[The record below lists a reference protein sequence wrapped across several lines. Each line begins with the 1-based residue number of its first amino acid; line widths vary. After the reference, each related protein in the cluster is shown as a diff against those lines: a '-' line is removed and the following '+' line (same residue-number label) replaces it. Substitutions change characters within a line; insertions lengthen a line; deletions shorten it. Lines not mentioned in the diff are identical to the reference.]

1 MVWPLLRQP
10 EGRHN
15 ACPAKKEVTLLQSSG
30 NWIIDIL
37 NYTLNFWSEA
47 MQTIWTLL
55 TTSPQNIR
63 GGAVWSAIAN
73 IQGGLKAIAYALLVL
88 FFIVGVV
95 KTTTNFAEIKRPEV
109 ALKLFIRF
117 AIAKAVVGYS
127 MDILTGILKIGHGIL
142 NNISGHAGGVLTT
155 GITLPDAIAQK
166 INQCSFLDSIPL
178 WIVALIGALLVTVLS
193 FVMILTVYSRIFKI
207 FMYTAVA
214 PIPLASFAGE
224 GTSQV
229 ARQFLK
235 SYAGVCLQGVVII
248 LACIVYSVL
257 TENPPINTN
266 GDATTVVWAFLFQL
280 IFNFLVL
287 VGAVKMSDR
296 VVKEMIGF

>member
-1 MVWPLLRQP
+1 M
-10 EGRHN
+10 
-15 ACPAKKEVTLLQSSG
+15 QSSG

-37 NYTLNFWSEA
+37 NYTLNFWSDA
-47 MQTIWTLL
+47 MRTIWTLL

-95 KTTTNFAEIKRPEV
+95 KTTTNFSEIKRPEV

-117 AIAKAVVGYS
+117 AIAKAVVSYS
-127 MDILTGILKIGHGIL
+127 MDILTGIFKIGHGIL
-142 NNISGHAGGVLTT
+142 NNISAHAGGVLTT
-155 GITLPDAIAQK
+155 GITLPDAIAKK

-229 ARQFLK
+229 GRQFLK
-235 SYAGVCLQGVVII
+235 SYAGVCLQGIVII

-257 TENPPINTN
+257 TENPPINTS
-266 GDATTVVWAFLFQL
+266 GDATTVVWSFLFQL

>member
-1 MVWPLLRQP
+1 M
-10 EGRHN
+10 
-15 ACPAKKEVTLLQSSG
+15 QSSG

-37 NYTLNFWSEA
+37 NYTLNFWSQA
-47 MQTIWTLL
+47 MQSIWTLL

-63 GGAVWSAIAN
+63 GGAVWSTVAN

-127 MDILTGILKIGHGIL
+127 MDILTGIFKIGQGIL
-142 NNISGHAGGVLTT
+142 NNISGHAGGVLTG

-166 INQCSFLDSIPL
+166 IDQCSFLDSIPL

-229 ARQFLK
+229 GRQFLK

-257 TENPPINTN
+257 TENSPINTN

>member
-1 MVWPLLRQP
+1 M
-10 EGRHN
+10 
-15 ACPAKKEVTLLQSSG
+15 QSSG

-37 NYTLNFWSEA
+37 NYTLNFWSDA

-95 KTTTNFAEIKRPEV
+95 KTTTNFSEIKRPEV

-117 AIAKAVVGYS
+117 AIAKYLIDNSLVDYFA
-127 MDILTGILKIGHGIL
+127 MDIK
-142 NNISGHAGGVLTT
+142 SSKEKYR
-155 GITLPDAIAQK
+155 TL
-166 INQCSFLDSIPL
+166 FFFTL

-229 ARQFLK
+229 GRQFLK

-266 GDATTVVWAFLFQL
+266 GDATTVVWSFLFQL

-287 VGAVKMSDR
+287 VSAVKMSDR

>member
-1 MVWPLLRQP
+1 M
-10 EGRHN
+10 
-15 ACPAKKEVTLLQSSG
+15 QSSG

-95 KTTTNFAEIKRPEV
+95 KTTTNFSEIKRPEV

-127 MDILTGILKIGHGIL
+127 MDILTSIFKIGHGIL
-142 NNISGHAGGVLTT
+142 NNISAHAGGVLTT

-229 ARQFLK
+229 GRQFLK

>member
-1 MVWPLLRQP
+1 M
-10 EGRHN
+10 
-15 ACPAKKEVTLLQSSG
+15 QSSG

-95 KTTTNFAEIKRPEV
+95 KTTTNFSEIKRPEV

-117 AIAKAVVGYS
+117 AIAKAVVSYS
-127 MDILTGILKIGHGIL
+127 MDILTGIFKIGHGIL
-142 NNISGHAGGVLTT
+142 NNISAHAGGVLTT

-166 INQCSFLDSIPL
+166 IDQCSFLDSIPL

-229 ARQFLK
+229 GRSFLK

-248 LACIVYSVL
+248 LACIIYSVL
-257 TENPPINTN
+257 TENPTIDTSA
-266 GDATTVVWAFLFQL
+266 DATTVVWAFLFQL

>member
-1 MVWPLLRQP
+1 M
-10 EGRHN
+10 
-15 ACPAKKEVTLLQSSG
+15 QSSG

-37 NYTLNFWSEA
+37 NYTLNFWSDA

-117 AIAKAVVGYS
+117 AIAKAVFGYS
-127 MDILTGILKIGHGIL
+127 MDILTGIFKIGHGIL
-142 NNISGHAGGVLTT
+142 NNISAHAGGVLTT

-229 ARQFLK
+229 GRQFLK

-266 GDATTVVWAFLFQL
+266 GDATTVVWSFLFQL

>member
-1 MVWPLLRQP
+1 
-10 EGRHN
+10 
-15 ACPAKKEVTLLQSSG
+15 
-30 NWIIDIL
+30 
-37 NYTLNFWSEA
+37 

-73 IQGGLKAIAYALLVL
+73 IHGGLKAIAYALLVL

-95 KTTTNFAEIKRPEV
+95 KTTTNFSEIKRPEV

-127 MDILTGILKIGHGIL
+127 MDILTGIFKIGHGIL
-142 NNISGHAGGVLTT
+142 NNISAHAGGVLTT

-229 ARQFLK
+229 GRQFLK

-266 GDATTVVWAFLFQL
+266 GDATTVVWSFLFQL

>member
-1 MVWPLLRQP
+1 M
-10 EGRHN
+10 
-15 ACPAKKEVTLLQSSG
+15 QSSG

-37 NYTLNFWSEA
+37 NYTLNFWSDA

-117 AIAKAVVGYS
+117 AIAKTVVGYS
-127 MDILTGILKIGHGIL
+127 MDILTGIFKIGHGIL

-229 ARQFLK
+229 GRQFLK

-266 GDATTVVWAFLFQL
+266 GNATTVVWAFLFQL

>member
-1 MVWPLLRQP
+1 M
-10 EGRHN
+10 
-15 ACPAKKEVTLLQSSG
+15 QSSG

-37 NYTLNFWSEA
+37 NYTLNFWSDA

-55 TTSPQNIR
+55 ITSPQNIR

-95 KTTTNFAEIKRPEV
+95 KTTTNFSEIKRPEV

-127 MDILTGILKIGHGIL
+127 MDILTSIFKIGHGIL

-155 GITLPDAIAQK
+155 SITLPDAIAQE

-229 ARQFLK
+229 GRQFLK